1 MLRGM
6 VCLILR
12 AGRLGLLQLEAGM
25 WVEEHVVLGRRR
37 LREAKDFGE
46 GLRGKATASG
56 ESLLSPFVLL
66 QTQRRTPTLLALKRG
81 GPRRGSRGREG
92 RRRR

>member
-25 WVEEHVVLGRRR
+25 RVEEHVVLRR

-46 GLRGKATASG
+46 GLRCKATASRK
-56 ESLLSPFVLL
+56 SLLGPFVLL
-66 QTQRRTPTLLALKRG
+66 QTQRRTPALLAFKR
-81 GPRRGSRGREG
+81 
-92 RRRR
+92 

>member
-1 MLRGM
+1 VLRGM

-25 WVEEHVVLGRRR
+25 RVEEHVVLRRRR

-46 GLRGKATASG
+46 GLRCKATASRK
-56 ESLLSPFVLL
+56 SLLGPFVLL
-66 QTQRRTPTLLALKRG
+66 QTQRRTPALLAFKR
-81 GPRRGSRGREG
+81 
-92 RRRR
+92 